1 MERYRVEKLVLEGE
15 ENGWCVIEW
24 PNNIIATF
32 ADSDVSTGEVSA
44 KEYAEKMNAV
54 YAEKNYS
61 RCSESIIL
69 TRNRLTELWHWTE
82 ALFNKLYYHKY
93 TDIVPK
99 HSVTDT
105 LGMVR
110 KIFTRVEAAINSI
123 PSAEDIEKAINEHKK
138 TNE

>member
-1 MERYRVEKLVLEGE
+1 MERYRVEKLVFEGE

-24 PNNIIATF
+24 PNKIVATF
-32 ADSDVSTGEVSA
+32 TDSDVSAGEVSA

-54 YAEKNYS
+54 YGEKNYS

-82 ALFNKLYYHKY
+82 ALFNKLHHHKY
-93 TDIVPK
+93 ADTEPN

-105 LGMVR
+105 LDMVH
-110 KIFTRVEAAINSI
+110 KIFTRVEDAINTI
-123 PSAEDIEKAINEHKK
+123 PSAEDIEKAINEHEK
-138 TNE
+138 TYE